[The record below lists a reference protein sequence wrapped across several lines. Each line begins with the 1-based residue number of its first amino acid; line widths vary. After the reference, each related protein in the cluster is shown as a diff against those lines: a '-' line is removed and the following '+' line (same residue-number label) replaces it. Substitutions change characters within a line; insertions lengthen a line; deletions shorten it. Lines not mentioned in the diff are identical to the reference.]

1 MVILI
6 QWYATNQTG
15 VLRIPVCFHLK
26 CCVKKAKLCII
37 LTGSEKKP
45 AKAVSSQLKS
55 GWLKPKDTVNIE

>member
-1 MVILI
+1 MR
-6 QWYATNQTG
+6 QT
-15 VLRIPVCFHLK
+15 RQEFFRLK